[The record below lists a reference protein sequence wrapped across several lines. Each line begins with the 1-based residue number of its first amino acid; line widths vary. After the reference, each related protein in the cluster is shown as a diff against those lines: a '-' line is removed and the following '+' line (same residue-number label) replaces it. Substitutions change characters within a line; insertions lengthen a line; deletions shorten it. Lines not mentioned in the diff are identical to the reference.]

1 MAITGEKPGRG
12 TYKCKV
18 CGMTVTLDDVSD
30 TLPTCPK
37 CNNATFDRIA

>member
-1 MAITGEKPGRG
+1 MATTGEKPGRG

-18 CGMTVTLDDVSD
+18 CGITIKIDNIKD
-30 TLPTCPK
+30 TLPSCPK